1 MPVNRVTLFK
11 IPDTD
16 SIPSMLEQ
24 LSTLKQDAKK
34 DGKPYL
40 VRAVAGQTA
49 GDPRAQG
56 YTLCLSTSFASLED
70 MKYYDEADEAHSN
83 IKSLFKGKVE
93 APPLM
98 VYMDNVVG
106 S

>member
-11 IPDTD
+11 ISDTN
-16 SIPSMLEQ
+16 SIPGMLEH
-24 LSTLKQDAKK
+24 LSTLKEDAKK

-40 VRAVAGQTA
+40 VRAVAGQTV
-49 GDPRAQG
+49 GDPRSQG
-56 YTLCLSTSFASLED
+56 YTLCLSTSFANVED
-70 MKYYDEADEAHSN
+70 MKYYDEQDEAHNN